1 MKILSNL
8 LRTIIP
14 VSIHGNADIVVMSIE
29 HDSRKCIAH
38 SLFIAIKGTTNDGH
52 RYIETAI
59 DNGASSIIC
68 EYLPE
73 FLHEN
78 VTYIIVH
85 NCRES
90 AADIAHEF
98 YDNPSRKLKIIGV
111 TGTNGKTSIT
121 FILRNLLESS
131 GFQCGIIGTTGNYIG
146 NRYIPTSYTTP
157 EAPELVKLLH
167 EMVSEGIDYVCMEVS
182 SHALVMQRVRGVY
195 FTAALFTNLTH
206 DHLDFHGSMQEYA
219 KAKKIL
225 FDMLSAD
232 AIAVV
237 NSDSEYAKVMIKDT
251 KAKTFFVG
259 MEHNCDT
266 HIHSVYTALSG
277 SDFSLTFGAKHR
289 KRVDAAFSMPLV
301 GFFNIENAALCI
313 ALAFELGIEC
323 HYIQEIAPTL
333 RGAPGRMESLAI
345 PSGAIAI
352 IDYAHTPDALEKVLH
367 SCRHILQTLTKNT
380 GKIITVFGC
389 GGDRDKEKRPLMGN
403 IASQLSDYVIITNDN
418 PRTELPETIA
428 DDILKGFTRMLPTEI
443 IIDRKRA
450 VYFALSVASY
460 GDIILIAGKGHES
473 TQIIGTIHYHS
484 NDSEIV
490 KEYILNSSL
499 SSPQSTII
507 QRNS

>member
-8 LRTIIP
+8 LRAIIP
-14 VSIHGNADIVVMSIE
+14 VSIHGNADIVVLTIE
-29 HDSRKCIAH
+29 HDSRKCIAN
-38 SLFIAIKGTTNDGH
+38 SLFIAIKGTSTDGH

-59 DNGASSIIC
+59 DNGARSVIC

-78 VTYIIVH
+78 VTYIKVH

-90 AADIAHEF
+90 AADISHEF
-98 YDNPSRKLKIIGV
+98 YDHPSKKIKIIGV

-121 FILRNLLESS
+121 FIVRNLLESS

-182 SHALVMQRVRGVY
+182 SHALVIQRVRGIY
-195 FTAALFTNLTH
+195 FTAAIFTNLTH
-206 DHLDFHGSMQEYA
+206 DHLDFHGNMQEYA

-225 FDMLSAD
+225 FDQLTAD

-237 NSDSEYAKVMIKDT
+237 NADNEYAHFMVQDT

-266 HIHSVYTALSG
+266 HVHSVYTALSG
-277 SDFSLTFGAKHR
+277 SDFSLTFGARHR
-289 KRVDAAFSMPLV
+289 KRADVAFSVPLV
-301 GFFNIENAALCI
+301 GFFNVENTALCFS
-313 ALAFELGIEC
+313 LAFELGIDFQ
-323 HYIQEIAPTL
+323 HIQETAPVL
-333 RGAPGRMESLAI
+333 RGAPGRMESISLPCGAVAI
-345 PSGAIAI
+345 V
-352 IDYAHTPDALEKVLH
+352 DYAHTPDALEKVLQ
-367 SCRHILQTLTKNT
+367 SCRHILQTLTNNT
-380 GKIITVFGC
+380 GRIITVFGC
-389 GGDRDKEKRPLMGN
+389 GGNRDKEKRPLMGN
-403 IASQLSDYVIITNDN
+403 IASRLSDYVIITNDN
-418 PRTELPETIA
+418 PRAELPEAIA
-428 DDILKGFTRMLPTEI
+428 NDILKGFTRMLPTEI

-450 VYFALSVASY
+450 IDFALSVASF

-490 KEYILNSSL
+490 NEFILNPAL
-499 SSPQSTII
+499 SSPQPTKI